1 MLHHRVKV
9 LNMKI
14 VELFTLMMYYTKGG
28 KSSYDNFVMCLKEH
42 NEVMGTMNLHD
53 YMKTIK

>member
-1 MLHHRVKV
+1 
-9 LNMKI
+9 MKI
-14 VELFTLMMYYTKGG
+14 VKSFTLIPLHQGG

-42 NEVMGTMNLHD
+42 NETMGTMNLHD

>member
-1 MLHHRVKV
+1 
-9 LNMKI
+9 MKI
-14 VELFTLMMYYTKGG
+14 VNITLIPKDTKGG

-42 NEVMGTMNLHD
+42 NETMGTMNLHD